1 MMALTLEE
9 QDEQIRAMEEKFGGK
24 WEELCIEI
32 INVPAAQALDLMWR
46 DIILSKDPNY
56 GDWEYPG
63 QAYRH
68 LIAEYRELKA
78 FYDAAMKHLTT
89 TTFLMVKSAAAEPQ
103 PTNPTVR
110 SEP

>member
-1 MMALTLEE
+1 MAKTLEQ
-9 QDEQIRAMEEKFGGK
+9 QDDEIKIMEHKFRGK
-24 WEELCIEI
+24 WQELCLDL

-68 LIAEYRELKA
+68 LIAEYRELIA
-78 FYDAAMKHLTT
+78 FRDAAKEHLTS
-89 TTFLMVKSAAAEPQ
+89 TTFAMVNSAATATQTP
-103 PTNPTVR
+103 
-110 SEP
+110 